1 MQSLIFANDHSKFYK
16 DLYKL
21 AKGIYYEI
29 ILCSFY
35 VQQGDRI
42 EHHFIIRPDEDY
54 NVMYKFSG
62 PNKWMDEEELKT
74 LQNDEVLFKIQ
85 ADDPE

>member
-1 MQSLIFANDHSKFYK
+1 
-16 DLYKL
+16 
-21 AKGIYYEI
+21 
-29 ILCSFY
+29 
-35 VQQGDRI
+35 
-42 EHHFIIRPDEDY
+42 
-54 NVMYKFSG
+54 MYKFSG

>member
-1 MQSLIFANDHSKFYK
+1 MQSLIFANDHSRFYK
-16 DLYKL
+16 DLRKL
-21 AKGIYYEI
+21 ANEI
-29 ILCSFY
+29 CIEILCSFY

-62 PNKWMDEEELKT
+62 PNMWMDEEELKT